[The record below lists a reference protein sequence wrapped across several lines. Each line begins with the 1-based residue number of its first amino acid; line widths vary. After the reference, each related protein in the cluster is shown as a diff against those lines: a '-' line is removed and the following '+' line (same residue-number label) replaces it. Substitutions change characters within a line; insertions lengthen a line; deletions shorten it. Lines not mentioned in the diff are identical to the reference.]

1 MLHETIIARRAF
13 LGGALAS
20 GALLGASPAHAL
32 WREAD
37 AYPALDAFIRGF
49 VTRKQ
54 LAGTLAAVGKG
65 FAAPAVLS
73 AGTLANDSAKPV
85 DIDSLWRIYSMTK
98 PITGMAAMI
107 LIGEGKLKLDQPLAD
122 ILPAFAN
129 MKVLKSANGALAET
143 VPAKTQITI
152 RHLLT
157 HTAGLG
163 YNVVQTGP
171 IKAAYEAAGIVPGQV
186 SRITLPGIPN
196 PKPAPSLKEFAD
208 RLARLPLVYEPGTK
222 WSYSIGLDLIGR
234 VIEVVSGQPFDQ
246 FLSDRIFVPLQMK
259 STYFR
264 VPQSQVGRLTTNY
277 FPLGPILMPVDIASN
292 SIYLDTPPFPFGGS
306 GLVSSARD
314 YDRFLTMLLGEGA
327 IGDVRIMA
335 PATARLGMS
344 NLLPTGLSTGGT
356 MADGAG
362 FGAGGRVSL
371 PGSSLGA
378 GVYGWGGAAGT
389 IAWVDPVRKMRVG
402 GYAQYMPA
410 EAIPFQAGV
419 PGAIAKDLR

>member
-20 GALLGASPAHAL
+20 GALIGAAPAHAL
-32 WREAD
+32 LRD
-37 AYPALDAFIRGF
+37 PQAYPSLDGFIRGF

-54 LAGTLAAVGKG
+54 LAGTLATVGRG
-65 FAAPAVLS
+65 LAAPTVLS
-73 AGTLANDSAKPV
+73 AGTLSMDSNRPV

-129 MKVLKSANGALAET
+129 MKVLKAANGPLAEAL
-143 VPAKTQITI
+143 PAKTQITI

-171 IKAAYEAAGIVPGQV
+171 IKAAYEGAGIVPGQV
-186 SRITLPGIPN
+186 SRISLPGIPN
-196 PKPAPSLKEFAD
+196 PRPAPSLKEFAD
-208 RLARLPLVYEPGTK
+208 RLATLPLVYEPGAK
-222 WSYSIGLDLIGR
+222 WSYSIGLDLMGR
-234 VIEVVSGQPFDQ
+234 VIEVVSGMPFDR
-246 FLSDRIFVPLQMK
+246 FLSDRIFGPLQMK
-259 STYFR
+259 STHFR

-277 FPLGPILMPVDIASN
+277 FPLGPLLMPVDVATN
-292 SIYLDTPPFPFGGS
+292 SIYLDTPAFPFGGS

-314 YDRFLTMLLGEGA
+314 YDRFLMMLLGEGA
-327 IGDVRIMA
+327 LGDVRIMA

-344 NLLPTGLSTGGT
+344 NLLPAGISTVGTFAGGE
-356 MADGAG
+356 G

-371 PGSSLGA
+371 PGSVRGA

-389 IAWVDPVRKMRVG
+389 IAWVDTARKMRVG

-410 EAIPFQAGV
+410 EAIPFQSGL
-419 PGAIAKDLR
+419 PGAIAKDLV